1 MTPHPDSASVFA
13 DRRRVHQMVV
23 PVPATGLALVGAEGA
38 RSVGKPVYFVVG
50 EDARSSEESDK
61 KERLGLK
68 GSLRFPGGAISKLSM
83 PVINAWHGSEG
94 ARRVGK
100 PV

>member
-68 GSLRFPGGAISKLSM
+68 GSLRSARGARIKLSK
-83 PVINAWHGSEG
+83 PG
-94 ARRVGK
+94 ADPGTAPEKAR
-100 PV
+100 